1 MSPIGS
7 MLAALREFRRPRL
20 WLGLWLL
27 GWLLCVALSLAHP
40 PRIGVDLP
48 EGDKLGHF
56 LAYGLLSAW
65 SAWIFATRRARGL
78 AALALVALGI
88 AMEIAQ
94 GTLTDDRMMDVNDA
108 WADAIGVLL
117 GQLFGFGRAQ
127 RLLQRLES
135 RFLG

>member
-1 MSPIGS
+1 MSPIGR

-108 WADAIGVLL
+108 WADAIGVLI

-127 RLLQRLES
+127 RLLQRLETK
-135 RFLG
+135 LPG